1 MDESNHGGSSSSLP
15 PFLTKTYE
23 MVDDSSSDSI
33 VSWSRSN
40 RSFIVWNPPEFSR
53 DLLPRFFKHNN
64 FSSFIRQLNTYGF
77 RKADPEQWEFAND
90 DFVRGQPHLMKNIH
104 RRKPVHSH
112 SLPNLQTQQN
122 PLSDSERLR
131 MSSQIERLTKEKEG
145 LLQKLHKQE
154 QERDV
159 FEQHVKTLKDQLQH
173 MEKRQKT
180 MDSYVSQVMET
191 PELALNLSPCLPDTN
206 ERKRRLPR
214 MLEDNQTCVVVR
226 EEGST
231 SASDETEHQVEQ
243 LEVWENLVSVSDDSC
258 EGMAQST
265 RSMMI
270 LDVDESSTCPQS
282 PPLSCIQLSIDTC
295 PKSPPVKI
303 MDMNSEPDVSEE
315 QNIVAPPPPPA
326 AGVND
331 VFWQQFLTENP
342 GSTEQREVQP
352 ERKEDKGEDRR
363 MSKWNLDCRTGP
375 VKLDAGWDW
384 TGIWW
389 MIFPNSHVSYISK
402 SGASLSHWKKSLNS
416 LSTKD
421 EDPAPVMGSSS
432 TVTACMS
439 QVDYLLLL
447 DLLSFD
453 PPPELLVF
461 LAPTPK
467 LLLFTKKVNKE

>member
-33 VSWSRSN
+33 VSWSQSN

-112 SLPNLQTQQN
+112 SLPNLQAQQN
-122 PLSDSERLR
+122 PLTDPERQR
-131 MSSQIERLTKEKEG
+131 MNSQIERLTKEKEG
-145 LLQKLHKQE
+145 LLQELQKQE
-154 QERDV
+154 EERQV
-159 FEQHVKTLKDQLQH
+159 FQQQVKKLKDQLQH

-180 MDSYVSQVMET
+180 MDSYVSQVMEK
-191 PELALNLSPCLPDTN
+191 PELALNLSPCLPERN

-214 MLEDNQTCVVVR
+214 IGFEQDDQTCIVVG

-243 LEVWENLVSVSDDSC
+243 LESSVAVWENLVSDDSC
-258 EGMAQST
+258 EGMAQSIK
-265 RSMMI
+265 RMMT
-270 LDVDESSTCPQS
+270 LDVDDSSTCPES

-295 PKSPPVKI
+295 PKSPTKI
-303 MDMNSEPDVSEE
+303 IDMNSETDVSKE
-315 QNIVAPPPPPA
+315 QNTVAPPPPPPA

-331 VFWQQFLTENP
+331 VFWQQLLTENP

-352 ERKEDKGEDRR
+352 ERKEDKAEEQ
-363 MSKWNLDCRTGP
+363 SEKCWWK
-375 VKLDAGWDW
+375 VDAITEQLGHL
-384 TGIWW
+384 T
-389 MIFPNSHVSYISK
+389 S
-402 SGASLSHWKKSLNS
+402 
-416 LSTKD
+416 
-421 EDPAPVMGSSS
+421 
-432 TVTACMS
+432 
-439 QVDYLLLL
+439 
-447 DLLSFD
+447 
-453 PPPELLVF
+453 
-461 LAPTPK
+461 
-467 LLLFTKKVNKE
+467 